1 VGRSIASPGGYRLG
15 QIHIDV
21 ARNSTDDFNPFHDPQ
36 RYAKIRGNP
45 YPRPIALGFQVEC
58 LCAYLVDRLRET
70 TDEDALADALGLTSR
85 SFQFGFAG
93 AVLRDEPFDVEV
105 KGTVRRGDPPSLSN
119 RVVVKSGGRA
129 VLLGRVVDRQVPM
142 HTLGADLVPLGDLRA
157 AADRAY
163 VGRSGY
169 FLKRKFLSN
178 ANAKNFLTGSLVD
191 QSHYF
196 DETAERVRFPELF
209 PCALASCALLE
220 KARSEGHDF
229 MVNPLVYIAHAI
241 SIDRRL
247 ARALRSNDV
256 LHTLVRGPLAVER
269 PRGLGGPELRVQR
282 FECLGSLA
290 GERLLYR
297 AELDLAPLRAIIAP
311 TP

>member
-1 VGRSIASPGGYRLG
+1 MGRAIASPGDYRLQ

-21 ARNSTDDFNPFHDPQ
+21 ARNSTDDFNPFHDPH
-36 RYAKIRGNP
+36 RYAQIRGNP
-45 YPRPIALGFQVEC
+45 YARPIALGFQVEC
-58 LCAYLVDRLRET
+58 LCAYHVDRLRET
-70 TDEDALADALGLTSR
+70 TGEDALADALGLTSR
-85 SFQFGFAG
+85 GFHFGFAG
-93 AVLRDEPFDVEV
+93 AVLRDEPFDIEI
-105 KGTVRRGDPPSLSN
+105 KGTVHRRDPPSLSN

-129 VLLGRVVDRQVPM
+129 VLLGRVVDSRTPM
-142 HTLGADLVPLGDLRA
+142 LTPGADLVSLGNLHA

-163 VGRSGY
+163 VAHSGY

-191 QSHYF
+191 QSYYF
-196 DETAERVRFPELF
+196 DEIAERVRFPELF

-220 KARSEGHDF
+220 KAHSEGHDF
-229 MVNPLVYIAHAI
+229 MANPLVYVAHAI

-256 LHTLVRGPLAVER
+256 LHTLVRGPLAMER

-297 AELDLAPLRAIIAP
+297 AELDLAPLQAIIAHAP
-311 TP
+311 